1 MEDKDAGYALGDE
14 HGFALSDKILAAIGL
29 TVVCH
34 SYLEHNIAASI
45 IRLADIPSHR
55 GLMMTSG
62 MSFRALRSA
71 LDGLIVEHV
80 KHDSTEAEKYKAIM
94 ARINGFENFRNQ
106 VAHSLWATSREDVTK
121 ALRVKMSTGK
131 SGFRAIRTDIDTS
144 AISKSIKEVNA
155 ALRDL
160 MEFVEGLVAKRE

>member
-1 MEDKDAGYALGDE
+1 MGENDTGYTLGDE

-34 SYLEHNIAASI
+34 AYLEHNIASAI
-45 IRLADIPSHR
+45 IRLAGMPSHR

-71 LDGLIVEHV
+71 LDGLVLEHDQ
-80 KHDSTEAEKYKAIM
+80 HIGTEAENYKAIM
-94 ARINGFENFRNQ
+94 ARISAFENFRNQ

-121 ALRVKMSTGK
+121 ALRVKMGTSK
-131 SGFRAIRTDIDTS
+131 AGFRAVHTDIDAS
-144 AISKSIKEVNA
+144 AISNSIKDVNA
-155 ALRDL
+155 ALSDL
-160 MEFVEGLVAKRE
+160 MKFVEGLIATRE

>member
-1 MEDKDAGYALGDE
+1 MADKDPGYTLGDE
-14 HGFALSDKILAAIGL
+14 HGFALSDNILAAIGL
-29 TVVCH
+29 TVVCL
-34 SYLEHNIAASI
+34 SYLEHNIASAI
-45 IRLADIPSHR
+45 IRLADMPSHR

-71 LDGLIVEHV
+71 LDGLILESV
-80 KHDSTEAEKYKAIM
+80 KHGSTEAEKYKAIM
-94 ARINGFENFRNQ
+94 TRINGFENFRNQ

-121 ALRVKMSTGK
+121 ALRVKMGTSK
-131 SGFRAIRTDIDTS
+131 SGFRAVQTDIDTS

-160 MEFVEGLVAKRE
+160 MEFVESLIAKRE